1 MNRIEGPSYNVL
13 SQPTVQPSI
22 TAKNKQDFDQALEL
36 MPDQQTLKER
46 QQRWMQGASL
56 EEVLGDF
63 NPAIQ
68 RKIVWQWHQT
78 LSTDSQPSQRA
89 QLEGKLIAPVQKH
102 LWSQFGGLTLP
113 VKPQLDLPEFRAI
126 VREFAPTGRQQETVL
141 LKVLSEIK
149 SLDGNEYLSDLIR
162 RELQTLIPR
171 NGMVDNLIRNSHKL
185 DLEE

>member
-1 MNRIEGPSYNVL
+1 MNRIEGPSYNIP
-13 SQPTVQPSI
+13 SQPTAQPSVSV
-22 TAKNKQDFDQALEL
+22 AHKHDFEQALEL

-46 QQRWMQGASL
+46 QQRWIRGESL

-63 NPAIQ
+63 DPATQ
-68 RKIVWQWHQT
+68 RKIAWQWYQT

-89 QLEGKLIAPVQKH
+89 QLEGKLIAPVQEH

-113 VKPQLDLPEFRAI
+113 VKPQLDLPEFRAV

-141 LKVLSEIK
+141 LKVLGEIK